1 MKATEKEIKCI
12 DFSLNIRQE
21 VLKKKYEELKQ
32 NKTPLL
38 VSPKGFIKHFW
49 QDYSV
54 TVKML
59 SFWKRIAYQT
69 MFSIIYIIALP
80 FIFILGFIDLFL
92 PANKKK
98 KNETKETYLIDYEVS
113 ENKSFSTLW
122 DLKGLRNW
130 GVGYYHL
137 SGFNEDDQLSCII
150 SWSKILYDLEKN
162 EVLNIYDDIRNRISK
177 SRQEFYANN
186 PDGHISMISPI
197 QALPDEIQ
205 NRFGNYKP

>member
-1 MKATEKEIKCI
+1 MKPTDKEIKCI
-12 DFSLNIRQE
+12 DFSLRIREE
-21 VLKKKYEELKQ
+21 VITKKIKELKQ

-59 SFWKRIAYQT
+59 SFWKRLAYIA

-92 PANKKK
+92 PANKNK
-98 KNETKETYLIDYEVS
+98 KNEIKEAYLIDYTVT
-113 ENKSFSTLW
+113 ENKSFAGLW
-122 DLKGLRNW
+122 DSKGLRNW

-137 SGFNEDDQLSCII
+137 SGFSEDDQLNCII
-150 SWSKILYDLEKN
+150 SWSKILYGLDKKEI
-162 EVLNIYDDIRNRISK
+162 LNVYDDIRKRISK

-205 NRFGNYKP
+205 SRYGDYKI